1 MTFVRRA
8 FLRLRAVF
16 GRQRLNDDM
25 QAEMRE
31 HLDRATER
39 LIARGMS
46 PREARLEARRE
57 FGNLTVIQD
66 DAGEARGARWVDT
79 VAGDLRFAVRYFARH
94 KATVAIIVIV
104 LALGTGT
111 NTMIFSVFQSQFLRP
126 APGVPEDDSHARIWG
141 QQRDTRLAAWH
152 DRGFTHPEL
161 EALAQHRD
169 VFLDVAGWTS
179 DEVSLAGDPIA
190 SRPRSDVSD
199 VDPRFV
205 EDNGAPRVVQAH
217 YVTPN
222 FFATLGV
229 RPVAGQGLSRVA
241 DDEPDRTAVMSD
253 AVARRLYGSAAD
265 AVGRTVHVNE
275 VPLQVVGVAPPRFQ
289 GAAKNMGNVAL
300 WIPMSAR
307 AEIASISPR
316 WITDE
321 ASLSLFVRLAPG
333 ASHEEASALATQVSA
348 GMLPD
353 SAARVGMSRSAR
365 VQTMNAPSPSASRR
379 LLVLF
384 AAAAGIGLL
393 ILLVGW
399 MNVSSLM
406 VAAAVARRH
415 EIAVRLSMGASRV
428 RILRQLVT
436 ESTILALGGGLLGLL
451 FAWWVLVY
459 ARSSGSDTA
468 PDAGT
473 FVFTLLFA
481 VATGILFGLSPA
493 LHATRGQL
501 ANALRDSKS
510 GGSGRTRLQRLFV
523 GAQIMLSQ
531 PLLVLLGVM
540 ISLVIYVY
548 EPHAATMSDQ
558 VIKVEFH
565 PLQRTGGPGQRREA
579 VDSLVP
585 RIAQRAEVRGALNEA
600 LPFEARIVK
609 SAAGDASAA
618 RADSVLTLVQLVG
631 AQPGWFELV
640 DIPILL
646 GRDVSWKDT
655 ASAER
660 PVVIGSDLA
669 RLLWGDASP
678 IGQPLASPARRGTQ
692 QDSIALTVVGV
703 YDASHRLTD
712 AAFEGE
718 NGPSTPHLI
727 TAHGKRWRADEVLVR
742 TRGPAEPFLTELQRF
757 VREQAPSLAVT
768 GMRTLAQIDA
778 EEYANSLRI
787 SATFAAG
794 GAVALLLAALG
805 VYGVVSLAVQQRT
818 REIGIRIA
826 VGGRP
831 SAVARMFL
839 ASGVRVGAIGLM
851 FGLPLSMAALKFAKS
866 QGVIEDAPGVNVG
879 VIGGVIA
886 LLLLGVAVA
895 ATWVPARR
903 AAQVDPAATLRVD

>member
-8 FLRLRAVF
+8 VLRLRAVV

-39 LIARGMS
+39 FIARGMS
-46 PREARLEARRE
+46 PEDARLEARRE

-66 DAGEARGARWVDT
+66 DAGDARGARWVDAL
-79 VAGDLRFAVRYFARH
+79 AGDFRFALRYFARH
-94 KATVAIIVIV
+94 KVTVAIIILV
-104 LALGTGT
+104 LAVGTGT

-126 APGVPEDDSHARIWG
+126 APGVPDDDSHARIWG
-141 QQRDTRLAAWH
+141 QQRDTRLGAWH
-152 DRGFTHPEL
+152 PRGFTHPEL
-161 EALAQHRD
+161 LALAQQRD
-169 VFLDVAGWTS
+169 VFSEVAGWTS
-179 DEVSLAGDPIA
+179 DEVSFAPDSG
-190 SRPRSDVSD
+190 
-199 VDPRFV
+199 
-205 EDNGAPRVVQAH
+205 GARVMSAQ

-229 RPVAGQGLSRVA
+229 QLVAGQGLSRHA
-241 DDEPDRTAVMSD
+241 SRALDRTAVMSG
-253 AVARRLYGSAAD
+253 AVATRLYGSVAN
-265 AVGRTVHVNE
+265 AVGRTVLVNE
-275 VPLQVVGVAPPRFQ
+275 VPLRIVGVAPRRFQ

-307 AEIASISPR
+307 EDIARVHRSWLVNEP
-316 WITDE
+316 
-321 ASLSLFVRLAPG
+321 ALSLFARLAPG
-333 ASHEEASALATQVSA
+333 ASHEYASALATRVAA
-348 GMLPD
+348 GSLPD
-353 SAARVGMSRSAR
+353 SATRVGMSRSGR
-365 VQTMNAPSPSASRR
+365 VQTMNAPSPSTSRR
-379 LLVLF
+379 LLMLF
-384 AAAAGIGLL
+384 AAVAAIGLL

-415 EIAVRLSMGASRV
+415 ELAVRLSMGASRA

-436 ESTILALGGGLLGLL
+436 ESTMLALGGGLLGLL
-451 FAWWVLVY
+451 FAWWILVY
-459 ARSSGSDTA
+459 VRSDTGMDTA

-473 FVFTLLFA
+473 FAFTLLFA

-510 GGSGRTRLQRLFV
+510 GSSGRTRLQRAFV

-548 EPHAATMSDQ
+548 EPHAPAISGQ

-585 RIAQRAEVRGALNEA
+585 RIGERTEVLAALHEA
-600 LPFEARIVK
+600 RPFEARYVK
-609 SAAGDASAA
+609 TIDGDANLA
-618 RADSVLTLVQLVG
+618 RADSALTFVQLVG
-631 AQPGWFELV
+631 APPGWFALV
-640 DIPILL
+640 DIPILF
-646 GRDVSWKDT
+646 GRDVSWRDT

-660 PVVIGSDLA
+660 AVVIGSDLA
-669 RLLWGDASP
+669 HRLWGDANP
-678 IGQPLASPARRGTQ
+678 IGRRLIFPGRRGTE
-692 QDSIALTVVGV
+692 QDSIPLTVVGV
-703 YDASHRLTD
+703 YDASRRLTD
-712 AAFEGE
+712 AAWEGE
-718 NGPSTPHLI
+718 NGYSTPHMI
-727 TAHGKRWRADEVLVR
+727 TAHGKRWREDEVLVR
-742 TRGPAEPFLTELQRF
+742 THGPAEPFLPELQRY

-768 GMRTLAQIDA
+768 GMRTLAQIDT
-778 EEYANSLRI
+778 EEYAGTLRV
-787 SATFAAG
+787 SAIYALAG
-794 GAVALLLAALG
+794 VVALLLASLG
-805 VYGVVSLAVQQRT
+805 LYGVVSLAVQQRT

-831 SAVARMFL
+831 QAVARMFL
-839 ASGVRVGAIGLM
+839 ASGIKVGAVGLM
-851 FGLPLSMAALKFAKS
+851 FGLPLSMAALKLAKS
-866 QGVIEDAPGVNVG
+866 QGVIEDAPGINVG

-886 LLLLGVAVA
+886 LLLLGVAA
-895 ATWVPARR
+895 AAAWLPARR
-903 AAQVDPAATLRVD
+903 AAHVDPAATLRVD

>member
-1 MTFVRRA
+1 MTFLRQA

-16 GRQRLNDDM
+16 GRQKLNDDM

-31 HLDRATER
+31 HLERASER

-46 PREARLEARRE
+46 PAAARLEARRE

-66 DAGEARGARWVDT
+66 DAEEARGARWVD
-79 VAGDLRFAVRYFARH
+79 ALIGDLRFAFRYFARH
-94 KATVAIIVIV
+94 KLTVAIIVMV

-126 APGVPEDDSHARIWG
+126 APAVPDDDSHARIWV
-141 QQRDTRLAAWH
+141 QQRDSRLGVWH

-161 EALAQHRD
+161 VALAQHQD
-169 VFLDVAGWTS
+169 VFSDVAGWTS
-179 DEVSLAGDPIA
+179 DEVSFAADSG
-190 SRPRSDVSD
+190 
-199 VDPRFV
+199 
-205 EDNGAPRVVQAH
+205 GARVMQAH

-229 RPVAGQGLSRVA
+229 RPLTGQGLSRQPSHA
-241 DDEPDRTAVMSD
+241 PDLTAMMSE
-253 AVARRLYGSAAD
+253 AVARRLYGDAPSAI
-265 AVGRTVHVNE
+265 GRIVLVNE
-275 VPLQVVGVAPPRFQ
+275 VPLRIVGVAPPRFQ
-289 GAAKNMGNVAL
+289 GAARNMGNVAL

-307 AEIASISPR
+307 AAIARIAPR
-316 WITDE
+316 WIMDE
-321 ASLSLFVRLAPG
+321 PSLSLFARLASG
-333 ASHEEASALATQVSA
+333 ASHEQASALATQVVA
-348 GMLPD
+348 NTLPD
-353 SAARVGMSRSAR
+353 SAMRVGMSRFAR
-365 VQTMNAPSPSASRR
+365 AQSMNAPSPSTSRK
-379 LLVLF
+379 LLMLF
-384 AAAAGIGLL
+384 AAAAAIGLL

-415 EIAVRLSMGASRV
+415 EIAVRLSMGASRG

-451 FAWWVLVY
+451 FAWWILVY
-459 ARSSGSDTA
+459 VRSDTGMNTT

-473 FVFTLLFA
+473 FAFTLLFA
-481 VATGILFGLSPA
+481 VATGVLFGLSPA

-510 GGSGRTRLQRLFV
+510 GGAGRTRLQRMFV

-548 EPHAATMSDQ
+548 EPHAPAIGGH

-565 PLQRTGGPGQRREA
+565 PLQRTGGPGQKREA

-585 RIAQRAEVRGALNEA
+585 RIAERSGVRAAVHEA
-600 LPFEARIVK
+600 RPFEARHVRPVD
-609 SAAGDASAA
+609 GDASVVG
-618 RADSVLTLVQLVG
+618 ADSVLTFVQLVG
-631 AQPGWFELV
+631 APPGWFALV
-640 DIPILL
+640 DIPILF
-646 GRDVSWKDT
+646 GRDVSWRDT

-660 PVVIGSDLA
+660 AVVIGSDLA
-669 RLLWGDASP
+669 HRLWGDANP
-678 IGQPLASPARRGTQ
+678 IGRRLASPARAD
-692 QDSIALTVVGV
+692 QDSITLTVVGV
-703 YDASHRLTD
+703 YDAAHRLTD
-712 AAFEGE
+712 AAWEGE
-718 NGPSTPHLI
+718 HGYSTPHLI

-742 TRGPAEPFLTELQRF
+742 THGPAEPFVPALQRY

-778 EEYANSLRI
+778 EEYAASLKV
-787 SATFAAG
+787 SAMYATA
-794 GAVALLLAALG
+794 GAVALLLASLG
-805 VYGVVSLAVQQRT
+805 LYGVVSLAVQQRT

-831 SAVARMFL
+831 QAVARMFL
-839 ASGVRVGAIGLM
+839 ASGVKVGAIGLM
-851 FGLPLSMAALKFAKS
+851 LGLPLSMAGVKLAKL
-866 QGVIEDAPGVNVG
+866 QGAIEDAPGINVG

-886 LLLLGVAVA
+886 LLLLGVAAA
-895 ATWVPARR
+895 ATWLPARR

>member
-16 GRQRLNDDM
+16 GRQQLNDDM

-46 PREARLEARRE
+46 PDDARLEARRE

-66 DAGEARGARWVDT
+66 DAGEARGARWVD
-79 VAGDLRFAVRYFARH
+79 ALGGDLRFALRYFARH
-94 KATVAIIVIV
+94 KATAAIIVIV
-104 LALGTGT
+104 LAIGTGT

-126 APGVPEDDSHARIWG
+126 APAVPDDPSHARIWG
-141 QQRDTRLAAWH
+141 QQRDTRLAAWR

-161 EALAQHRD
+161 AALARRPD
-169 VFLDVAGWTS
+169 VFREVAGWTS
-179 DEVSLAGDPIA
+179 DEVSLAADSG
-190 SRPRSDVSD
+190 
-199 VDPRFV
+199 
-205 EDNGAPRVVQAH
+205 GARVVRAQ

-229 RPVAGQGLSRVA
+229 RPIAGQGLSRQLA
-241 DDEPDRTAVMSD
+241 DACTEPIHFAQGKLRECEPDRTAVMTE
-253 AVARRLYGSAAD
+253 AVASQLYGSAANAIGR
-265 AVGRTVHVNE
+265 AVLVNE
-275 VPLQVVGVAPPRFQ
+275 VPLRIVGVAPPRFQ
-289 GAAKNMGNVAL
+289 GAIKSMGNVAL

-307 AEIASISPR
+307 ADIARISPR

-321 ASLSLFVRLAPG
+321 PSLSLFARLASG
-333 ASHEEASALATQVSA
+333 ASHEQASALATQLASA
-348 GMLPD
+348 TLPD

-365 VQTMNAPSPSASRR
+365 VQSMNAPSPSARR
-379 LLVLF
+379 KLLTLF
-384 AAAAGIGLL
+384 AAAAAIGLL

-451 FAWWVLVY
+451 LAWWILVY
-459 ARSSGSDTA
+459 AKAASGMDTA

-473 FVFTLLFA
+473 FAFTLLFA
-481 VATGILFGLSPA
+481 VSTGILFGLSPA
-493 LHATRGQL
+493 LHATSGQL

-510 GGSGRTRLQRLFV
+510 GGGGRARLQRLFV

-548 EPHAATMSDQ
+548 EPHAPTMSGH

-565 PLQRTGGPGQRREA
+565 PLQGTGGPGQRREA

-585 RIAQRAEVRGALNEA
+585 RIAQRAEVRSVMHEA
-600 LPFEARIVK
+600 RPFEARIVR
-609 SAAGDASAA
+609 SADEDASAA
-618 RADSVLTLVQLVG
+618 RADSVLTFVQLVG
-631 AQPGWFELV
+631 ASPGWLGLV

-669 RLLWGDASP
+669 RRLWGDASP
-678 IGQPLASPARRGTQ
+678 IGRRLASPGRRGTE
-692 QDSIALTVVGV
+692 QDSITLTVVGV
-703 YDASHRLTD
+703 YDASRRLTD
-712 AAFEGE
+712 AAWEGE
-718 NGPSTPHLI
+718 NGYATPHLI
-727 TAHGKRWRADEVLVR
+727 TAHGKHWRADEVLVR
-742 TRGPAEPFLTELQRF
+742 THGPAAPLLPGLQRY

-778 EEYANSLRI
+778 EEYAETLKV
-787 SATFAAG
+787 SAVFAAG
-794 GAVALLLAALG
+794 GAVALLLASLG
-805 VYGVVSLAVQQRT
+805 LYGVVSLAVQQRT

-831 SAVARMFL
+831 LAVARMFL
-839 ASGVRVGAIGLM
+839 ASGVKVGAIGLM
-851 FGLPLSMAALKFAKS
+851 LGLPLSMAAVKLAKL
-866 QGVIEDAPGVNVG
+866 QGVIEDAPGVHVG
-879 VIGGVIA
+879 AIGAVIA
-886 LLLLGVAVA
+886 LLLLAVA
-895 ATWVPARR
+895 AVATWFPARR
-903 AAQVDPAATLRVD
+903 AAHVDPASTLRVD

>member
-1 MTFVRRA
+1 MTFVRRS

-16 GRQRLNDDM
+16 GRQKLNDDM

-31 HLDRATER
+31 HLERATDR

-46 PREARLEARRE
+46 PADARLEARRE

-66 DAGEARGARWVDT
+66 DAGDARGARWVDALT
-79 VAGDLRFAVRYFARH
+79 GDLRFGIRYFARH
-94 KATVAIIVIV
+94 KVTVAIIVMV

-111 NTMIFSVFQSQFLRP
+111 NTMIFSLFQSQFLRP
-126 APGVPEDDSHARIWG
+126 APAVPDDDSHARIWG

-161 EALAQHRD
+161 VALAQHRD
-169 VFLDVAGWTS
+169 VFRDVAGWTS
-179 DEVSLAGDPIA
+179 DEVSFAAG
-190 SRPRSDVSD
+190 SG
-199 VDPRFV
+199 
-205 EDNGAPRVVQAH
+205 GARALQAQ

-229 RPVAGQGLSRVA
+229 RPIAGQGLSRQA
-241 DDEPDRTAVMSD
+241 SDAPHRTAVMSE
-253 AVARRLYGSAAD
+253 AVATRLYGGAAN
-265 AVGRTVHVNE
+265 AVGRTVIVNE
-275 VPLQVVGVAPPRFQ
+275 VPLRIVGVAPRRFQ
-289 GAAKNMGNVAL
+289 GAAKNMGDVAL
-300 WIPMSAR
+300 WIPMGAR
-307 AEIASISPR
+307 ADIARISPR

-321 ASLSLFVRLAPG
+321 PSLSLFARLASG
-333 ASHEEASALATQVSA
+333 ASHEQASALATQVTA
-348 GMLPD
+348 GTLPD

-379 LLVLF
+379 LLMLF
-384 AAAAGIGLL
+384 AAAAAIGLL

-415 EIAVRLSMGASRV
+415 EIAVRLSMGASRA

-451 FAWWVLVY
+451 FAWWILVY
-459 ARSSGSDTA
+459 VRSDTGMDTT

-473 FVFTLLFA
+473 FAFTLLFA

-510 GGSGRTRLQRLFV
+510 GGAGRTRLQRLFV

-548 EPHAATMSDQ
+548 EPHAPAMSGH

-565 PLQRTGGPGQRREA
+565 PLRSTGGPGQRREA

-585 RIAQRAEVRGALNEA
+585 RIAQRAEVRGAVNEA
-600 LPFEARIVK
+600 RPFEARHVK
-609 SAAGDASAA
+609 SVDGDANVA

-631 AQPGWFELV
+631 APPGWFALV
-640 DIPILL
+640 DIPIVL

-660 PVVIGSDLA
+660 AVVIGSDLA
-669 RLLWGDASP
+669 RRLWGHAHP
-678 IGQPLASPARRGTQ
+678 IGRRLASPARRGTE
-692 QDSIALTVVGV
+692 QDSISLTVVGV
-703 YDASHRLTD
+703 YDASQRLTD
-712 AAFEGE
+712 SAWEGE
-718 NGPSTPHLI
+718 NGYSTPHLI
-727 TAHGKRWRADEVLVR
+727 TAHGKRWREDEVLVR
-742 TRGPAEPFLTELQRF
+742 THGPAEPFLPELQRY

-778 EEYANSLRI
+778 EVYAGTLRV
-787 SATFAAG
+787 SAIYAAG
-794 GAVALLLAALG
+794 GAVALLLASLG
-805 VYGVVSLAVQQRT
+805 LYGVVSLAVQQRT

-826 VGGRP
+826 VGARP
-831 SAVARMFL
+831 QAVSRMFL
-839 ASGVRVGAIGLM
+839 ASGVKVGAIGLM
-851 FGLPLSMAALKFAKS
+851 LGLPLSMAAVKFAKS
-866 QGVIEDAPGVNVG
+866 QGAIADAPGVNVG

-886 LLLLGVAVA
+886 LLLLGVSAA
-895 ATWVPARR
+895 ATWLPARR
-903 AAQVDPAATLRVD
+903 AAKVDPAATLRVD